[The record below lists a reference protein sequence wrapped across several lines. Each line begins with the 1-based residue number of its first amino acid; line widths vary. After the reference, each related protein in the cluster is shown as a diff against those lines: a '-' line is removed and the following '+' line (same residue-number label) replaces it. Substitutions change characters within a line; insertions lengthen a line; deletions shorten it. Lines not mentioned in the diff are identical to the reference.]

1 MIFNKMKNL
10 DTAFRNIRTF
20 SVICICGS
28 FILCCFVVYKSYSL
42 VGATQAKIYVLANGK
57 ALEAY
62 ASDRKDN
69 IPAEAKDHVKTFHQ
83 LFFTLAPDEKAI
95 NSSIGRSLYLADA
108 SAKIAYDNLKEGNYY
123 SNIISGNVNQTINV
137 DSVYIDINQYPY
149 LFRCYATQQLTRP
162 TSVVIRNLVTQGRLR
177 NVTRSEN
184 NSHGFL
190 IEKWET
196 IDNKDLSVKKR

>member
-10 DTAFRNIRTF
+10 DTAFRSIRMFCIT
-20 SVICICGS
+20 CICGS
-28 FILCCFVVYKSYSL
+28 FVLCCFVIYRSYSL

-95 NSSIGRSLYLADA
+95 ATGVGKSLYLADA
-108 SAKIAYDNLKEGNYY
+108 SAKMAYDNFKESNYY
-123 SNIISGNVNQTINV
+123 SNIISGNINQTIHV
-137 DSVYIDINQYPY
+137 DSVYVDINQYPY
-149 LFRCYATQQLTRP
+149 FFRCYATQQLTRP
-162 TSVVIRNLVTQGRLR
+162 TSIVTRNLVTEGYLR
-177 NVTRSEN
+177 NVTRSDN

-196 IDNKDLSVKKR
+196 IDNKDLSVKRR